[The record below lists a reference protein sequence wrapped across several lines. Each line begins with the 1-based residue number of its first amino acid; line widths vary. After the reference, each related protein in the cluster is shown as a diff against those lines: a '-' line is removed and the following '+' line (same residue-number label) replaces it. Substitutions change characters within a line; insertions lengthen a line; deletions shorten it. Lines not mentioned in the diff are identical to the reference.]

1 MALCNS
7 RTTSYI
13 PEGGGDVMLKPAYI
27 YLVIPDLVAMR
38 EPEVVGVSPL
48 KLNILQKHLLTPQ
61 KLQEQK
67 PLNTKAN

>member
-1 MALCNS
+1 
-7 RTTSYI
+7 
-13 PEGGGDVMLKPAYI
+13 MLKPAYI